1 MQHLPRLGHDHDV
14 THTIDTPRR
23 WSGYVCP
30 QCRSVFRVA
39 MNHDPDPIHCP
50 SCRRV
55 LKIPTST
62 DTAPPLLFN
71 EAAGFEDPARA
82 EQKKRRRRGGKSRV
96 GTAAT
101 WDQREASPSHDGP
114 ENKQLRL
121 VLISGAALFSLILAG
136 VFVSMYFGGK
146 AAEQSA
152 PTVITSKRPVAVIAS
167 PAERSEASYLAEA
180 EPLTRKFMQA
190 TTMAEMLPLVRNPA
204 VAEGRMRAFY
214 PDGHIQAP
222 GISKFDSDGGFS
234 VKGKHRAL
242 SVVTGDQ
249 EKKPIA
255 FVETA
260 QGMKVDWESWVG
272 WSDMPWAT
280 FITTR
285 PTVGHLFRVILKPID
300 YYNFEFADD
309 LNWKSYSLV
318 SPDREHVLYG
328 YLPKLSAL
336 NRQLDL
342 SVDTKSINVILSLKF
357 PAVGNSKNQVEIERV
372 IAKGWVEEDGL

>member
-1 MQHLPRLGHDHDV
+1 MQPVPRLGQDHSVPQPPDI
-14 THTIDTPRR
+14 HRR

-30 QCRSVFRVA
+30 QCRCVFRVA
-39 MNHDPDPIHCP
+39 MNHDPDPIRCP
-50 SCRRV
+50 GCQHV
-55 LKIPTST
+55 LKIPTSA
-62 DTAPPLLFN
+62 DTLPPLLLPKD
-71 EAAGFEDPARA
+71 AGIKDP
-82 EQKKRRRRGGKSRV
+82 QKKKRRRSGKSRADKAV
-96 GTAAT
+96 T
-101 WDQREASPSHDGP
+101 WEQREASPSHDGR
-114 ENKQLRL
+114 ENKQLR
-121 VLISGAALFSLILAG
+121 VMLIGGAALFALILSG

-152 PTVITSKRPVAVIAS
+152 HTVITSKRPVAAIAL
-167 PAERSEASYLAEA
+167 PTERSEASYLAEV

-190 TTMAEMLPLVRNPA
+190 TTVAEMLPLVRNPA

-222 GISKFDSDGGFS
+222 GISKFDSNGGFS

-242 SVVTGDQ
+242 FIVTGDQ
-249 EKKPIA
+249 KKKSIA

-285 PTVGHLFRVILKPID
+285 PTVSHLFRVILKPID

-318 SPDREHVLYG
+318 SPDLEHVIYG
-328 YLPKLSAL
+328 YLPKFSAL

-342 SVDTKSINVILSLKF
+342 SGDTKSINVILSLKF

-372 IAKGWVEEDGL
+372 VAMGWVEEDEL

>member
-1 MQHLPRLGHDHDV
+1 MPRLGQDHSVPQTPD
-14 THTIDTPRR
+14 IPRR

-30 QCRSVFRVA
+30 ECRSIFRVA
-39 MNHDPDPIHCP
+39 LDHDLAPIRCP
-50 SCRRV
+50 GCQHV
-55 LKIPTST
+55 LKIPTSA
-62 DTAPPLLFN
+62 DTPPPLLLPKD
-71 EAAGFEDPARA
+71 AGIKGP
-82 EQKKRRRRGGKSRV
+82 QKKKRRRNSKSRADKAV
-96 GTAAT
+96 TWEQQKAT
-101 WDQREASPSHDGP
+101 SRHDGR
-114 ENKQLRL
+114 ENRQLR
-121 VLISGAALFSLILAG
+121 VMLIGGAALFALILSG

-152 PTVITSKRPVAVIAS
+152 HVVKATTKPAAAIAP
-167 PAERSEASYLAEA
+167 PAERSDASYLAEA

-190 TTMAEMLPLVRNPA
+190 TTVAEMLPLVRNPA
-204 VAEGRMRAFY
+204 TAEVRMRAFY
-214 PDGHIQAP
+214 PDGHIPAP

-242 SVVTGDQ
+242 SIVTGEQ
-249 EKKPIA
+249 EIKSIA

-272 WSDMPWAT
+272 WSDIPWET

-285 PTVGHLFRVILKPID
+285 PTVGHLFRVILKHVD

-318 SPDREHVLYG
+318 SPDREHVLFG
-328 YLPKLSAL
+328 YLPKASAL
-336 NRQLDL
+336 NQQLDL
-342 SVDTKSINVILSLKF
+342 SADSKRINVILSLKF
-357 PAVGNSKNQVEIERV
+357 PAVGSSKNQVEIERV

>member
-30 QCRSVFRVA
+30 QCRSIFRVA
-39 MNHDPDPIHCP
+39 MDHDPAPIRCP
-50 SCRRV
+50 GCQHV
-55 LKIPTST
+55 LKIPTSA
-62 DTAPPLLFN
+62 DTLPPLLLPKD
-71 EAAGFEDPARA
+71 AGIKGPK
-82 EQKKRRRRGGKSRV
+82 KKRRRGGNSHADKAVTWEQQKATSR
-96 GTAAT
+96 
-101 WDQREASPSHDGP
+101 HDGR
-114 ENKQLRL
+114 ENKQLR
-121 VLISGAALFSLILAG
+121 VMLISGAALFALILAG
-136 VFVSMYFGGK
+136 VFVSMHFGGK

-152 PTVITSKRPVAVIAS
+152 HTVITSKRPVAAIAP
-167 PAERSEASYLAEA
+167 PAERSEASYLAEV

-190 TTMAEMLPLVRNPA
+190 TTVAEMLPLVRNPA
-204 VAEGRMRAFY
+204 VAEGRMRAFH

-249 EKKPIA
+249 ENKSIA

-272 WSDMPWAT
+272 WSDMPWET

-342 SVDTKSINVILSLKF
+342 SVDTKSMNVILSLKF